1 MTSCSFLLSIRSP
14 SKALASIQF
23 LWGRNNPNVKFLR
36 QESHGEDRQEEAE
49 AQKQGQHQNHH
60 KTGLRSCTLDDAK
73 NLILEFV
80 KKISQ
85 SASIEYGSV
94 IFRKKETNQPTRRT
108 DVRAHR
114 EVECF
119 NC

>member
-1 MTSCSFLLSIRSP
+1 MTRRSFIPQSTCSLLELNNLLNPENLNIDKLFLLSVHSFSIEGTRI
-14 SKALASIQF
+14 ASIQF

-73 NLILEFV
+73 HLNLKFV
-80 KKISQ
+80 Q
-85 SASIEYGSV
+85 QV
-94 IFRKKETNQPTRRT
+94 LR
-108 DVRAHR
+108 
-114 EVECF
+114 
-119 NC
+119 